1 MRLFIAKIEQDDQL
15 QGLVLDAFENRDS
28 DVNLTEVGREHGFE
42 FTEEEGYAVW
52 DELQNEEE
60 LSDFA
65 LELISGGTPISCE
78 SGSSTIHT

>member
-1 MRLFIAKIEQDDQL
+1 VRLFIAKIEQDDQL

-28 DVNLTEVGREHGFE
+28 DVNLTEVGHEHGFE

-65 LELISGGTPISCE
+65 LELVSGGLPINCSN
-78 SGSSTIHT
+78 GSTEMS